1 MGKNYS
7 EGRKKA
13 LEFGRAIHENMLE
26 SAAATRELE
35 VMRLMEVGYTREE
48 AQEHLRIEAME
59 TLERNGYGT
68 SKRCYASHQIGGDLQ
83 RKPIMGDRY
92 MASC

>member
-1 MGKNYS
+1 MEKNYV

-13 LEFGRAIHENMLE
+13 LEFGRTIHNNMLE
-26 SAAATRELE
+26 SVAATNALE

-48 AQEHLRIEAME
+48 AQEHLRIEALTTME
-59 TLERNGYGT
+59 NNGFGT

-92 MASC
+92 MAC

>member
-1 MGKNYS
+1 MEKNYV

-13 LEFGRAIHENMLE
+13 LEFAKNIHNNMLE
-26 SAAATRELE
+26 SVVATRELE
-35 VMRLMEVGYTREE
+35 VMRLMNVGYTREE
-48 AQEHLRIEAME
+48 AQERLRIEAME

-68 SKRCYASHQIGGDLQ
+68 SKRCYTRAQHSGDLQ

-92 MASC
+92 MAC